1 MTPIEYVTVA
11 ISAAAIVTRI
21 VMFIRN
27 PIVTTPTELWLAD
40 APTELWMGE
49 YAKPKAAA

>member
-11 ISAAAIVTRI
+11 ISALAIVTRI

-27 PIVTTPTELWLAD
+27 PSVTTPAELWI
-40 APTELWMGE
+40 TEQPQMKE
-49 YAKPKAAA
+49 AAQA

>member
-27 PIVTTPTELWLAD
+27 PTVTTPTE
-40 APTELWMGE
+40 PWMGE